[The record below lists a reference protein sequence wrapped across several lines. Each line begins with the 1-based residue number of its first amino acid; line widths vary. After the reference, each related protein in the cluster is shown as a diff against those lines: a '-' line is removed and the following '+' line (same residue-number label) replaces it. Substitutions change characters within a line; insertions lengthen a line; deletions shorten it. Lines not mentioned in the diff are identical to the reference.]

1 MIALTIPTTDV
12 NSESAIVVRW
22 YVEDRAAVRAGE
34 ALVEVETSK
43 AIIDIEAPEDG
54 FLRHAFAAG
63 DQVRI
68 DQALGHVFETVE
80 ELERF
85 ELEQAQAQDLPDS
98 GDGRI
103 TTPARR
109 RAQELGIDV
118 EAVSRGVEGLVTT
131 KHVEAYHGEQGG
143 GEELRLPDPLGAPEG
158 MRRLLVIG
166 AGLGATQVI
175 EILEHDAAQTPV
187 AVVDDSRD
195 RFGASVMGV
204 PVVGDMDRAVALFA
218 DGAFD
223 AAVISISTS
232 VPARTRLRQR
242 CQEAGIPLANVIDP
256 TVRIASGVIIGEGN
270 VICALCH
277 FGVET
282 RIGDNN
288 FLSAY
293 NSFDHHSVLGSD
305 ISTGP
310 GVMGSGLVE
319 IGDRC
324 RLGTGIFIE
333 PHVALGAGVQV
344 ASGAVIVA
352 SVPADHAVKTRTVT
366 TAVVPLRV
374 AVRQ

>member
-1 MIALTIPTTDV
+1 VIRLTIPTTDV
-12 NSESAIVVRW
+12 NSESALIVRW
-22 YVEDRAAVRAGE
+22 YVEDRAAVEAGTP
-34 ALVEVETSK
+34 LVEVETSK
-43 AIIDIEAPEDG
+43 AIIDVEAPEEG
-54 FLRHAFAAG
+54 ILLQAFAAG
-63 DQVRI
+63 EQVRM
-68 DQALGHVFETVE
+68 DQALGHLFETLD

-85 ELEQAQAQDLPDS
+85 EREQAQAADAAD
-98 GDGRI
+98 GGEGRI
-103 TTPARR
+103 TTPGRR
-109 RAQELGIDV
+109 RAEELGVDV
-118 EAVSRGVEGLVTT
+118 EAVAQGVEGLVTT
-131 KHVEAYHGEQGG
+131 KHVEAYASEQAAV
-143 GEELRLPDPLGAPEG
+143 EQVELPDPLGSPAG
-158 MRRLLVIG
+158 VRRLLVIG

-175 EILEHDAAQTPV
+175 EILGHDDAQTAV
-187 AVVDDSRD
+187 AIVDDSRE
-195 RFGASVMGV
+195 RFGATLLGV

-256 TVRIASGVIIGEGN
+256 TVRIAAGVALGEGN

-282 RIGDNN
+282 RVGDNN

-310 GVMGSGLVE
+310 GVMASGLVE

-333 PHVALGAGVQV
+333 PHVTLGAGVQV

-352 SVPADHAVKTRTVT
+352 SVPAEHAVKTRMVT

-374 AVRQ
+374 PVRQ